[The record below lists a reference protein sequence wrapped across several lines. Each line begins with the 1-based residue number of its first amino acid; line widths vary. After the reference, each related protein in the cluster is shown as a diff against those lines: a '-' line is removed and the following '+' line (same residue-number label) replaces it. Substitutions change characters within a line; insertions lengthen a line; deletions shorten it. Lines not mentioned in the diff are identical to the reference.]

1 MYKKQMEKQFK
12 YVRNLVRRYNR
23 KHPVDKLILY
33 RMFSSRAVWIT
44 NSEASISR
52 ILYLDWS
59 KASLKTLF
67 STI

>member
-1 MYKKQMEKQFK
+1 MCKEQMKKQFK
-12 YVRNLVRRYNR
+12 FIRNLVRRYNR
-23 KHPVDKLILY
+23 KHPADKLILY
-33 RMFSSRAVWIT
+33 RMFNSCAVWVT

>member
-1 MYKKQMEKQFK
+1 MCKKQLEKQFK

-33 RMFSSRAVWIT
+33 RMFHSRAVWVT